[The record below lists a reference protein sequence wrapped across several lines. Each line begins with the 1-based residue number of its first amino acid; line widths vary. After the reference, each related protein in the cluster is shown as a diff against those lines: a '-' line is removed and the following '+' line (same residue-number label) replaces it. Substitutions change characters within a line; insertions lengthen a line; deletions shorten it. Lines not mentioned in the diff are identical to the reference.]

1 MNMNWADWAVLA
13 MMAVV
18 MFFIPIV
25 IGKYIDMRVR
35 LSVNTSELNWSRRAA
50 SMEFLLAAKMWRCVP
65 GYAFAILPDGRVFG
79 FLGSM
84 VAEASILGCEM
95 VYFEVMTD
103 RDHKGLNDQEIKL
116 RVPDLGTLWRGKMGD
131 VIVYFEAVYG
141 KGLRNALGVD
151 VREAAAFHVELQSV
165 RAGIAA
171 KAAKSGKEEMEVS
184 NG

>member
-1 MNMNWADWAVLA
+1 MNMNWVDWAVLA

-35 LSVNTSELNWSRRAA
+35 LSVKHKELSWSRRAV
-50 SMEFLLAAKMWRCVP
+50 SMGFLLAAKMCRDVP
-65 GYAFAILPDGRVFG
+65 GHAFAIMPDGRVFA
-79 FLGSM
+79 FPGSE
-84 VAEASILGCEM
+84 VAEALVLGCEEA
-95 VYFEVMTD
+95 YFDVMTD
-103 RDHKGLNDQEIKL
+103 RAGRGMADEEISR
-116 RVPDLGTLWRGKMGD
+116 RVPTGESMWRVKMGD

-151 VREAAAFHVELQSV
+151 ACDAAAFHAELQSV

-171 KAAKSGKEEMEVS
+171 KAEEVRR
-184 NG
+184 G

>member
-1 MNMNWADWAVLA
+1 
-13 MMAVV
+13 MAVV

-35 LSVNTSELNWSRRAA
+35 LSVKDKELNWFRKAA
-50 SMEFLLAAKMWRCVP
+50 SIEFLLAAQMWRSVP
-65 GYAFAILPDGRVFG
+65 GHAFAILPDGRVFG
-79 FLGSM
+79 FLGCK
-84 VAEASILGCEM
+84 VAEASVLACEEA
-95 VYFEVMTD
+95 YFDVMTD
-103 RDHKGLNDQEIKL
+103 RAGKGMADEEIERRIPDQ
-116 RVPDLGTLWRGKMGD
+116 GTLWRGKMGD

-171 KAAKSGKEEMEVS
+171 KAAKSGKGKMEVS